1 MKWARRWLATG
12 RPLVLDA
19 QRSQVRVEADDER
32 RASRFSGRTA
42 ILAHW
47 AADGRVGRS
56 ASELT
61 RAVGNA
67 GYTVVVV
74 STAPGVT
81 PLEWTGGRPPGIVV
95 LRRPN
100 IGYDFGSWATALERY
115 PSIADCDHV
124 LMLNDSLVG
133 PFNSIEHL
141 LDHFHASAADVWGV
155 TDSTQFHH
163 HLQSYCLGFARQS
176 LREAPLARFWGG
188 IRSWASRIEVIQ
200 ANELGLSR
208 LLASE
213 HFVTEAAIPYWRVVK
228 ENQNP
233 TILGWRRLLDLG
245 FPFVK
250 RQLLREPHVAPDSA
264 QVRVEVWRRFGVRID
279 EWA

>member
-1 MKWARRWLATG
+1 MNWARRWLGTG
-12 RPLVLDA
+12 HPLVLDA
-19 QRSQVRVEADDER
+19 QRSQVRVEADDEPHP
-32 RASRFSGRTA
+32 RFSGRTA

-47 AADGRVGRS
+47 ASDGRVGRS

-61 RAVGNA
+61 KAVRDA

-74 STAPGVT
+74 STAPGGT
-81 PLEWTGGRPPGIVV
+81 PLDWTGGRLPGVVV

-100 IGYDFGSWATALERY
+100 IGYDFGSWATALEHY
-115 PSIADCDHV
+115 PSIADSDHV

-133 PFNSIEHL
+133 PFHSIEHL
-141 LDHFHASAADVWGV
+141 LDHFHASAADVWGL

-163 HLQSYCLGFARQS
+163 HLQSYCLGFTRQS
-176 LREAPLARFWGG
+176 LRKPPLVRFWRG

-208 LLASE
+208 LLANE

-228 ENQNP
+228 ENENP
-233 TILGWRRLLDLG
+233 TLLGWRRLLDLG

-250 RQLLREPHVAPDSA
+250 RQLLLEPDVAPDGSH
-264 QVRVEVWRRFGVRID
+264 VRVEIWRRFGVRID